1 MKIKIDEFRI
11 DSAQPAEAPLDF
23 STLCAL
29 LAAHQAATATARLAR
44 GNRGTVEQPDNAH
57 PAIAILLAEP
67 GQEAPGSGNRGSFH
81 AGAAARFKSK
91 TR

>member
-11 DSAQPAEAPLDF
+11 DKAQPAEAPLDF
-23 STLCAL
+23 TTLCAT
-29 LAAHQAATATARLAR
+29 LAANQAATATGRLAR
-44 GNRGTVEQPDNAH
+44 GNQSTGEQPDNAH

-67 GQEAPGSGNRGSFH
+67 GREAPGCGTRGSFH
-81 AGAAARFKSK
+81 AGAAARFKNG